1 MAKEEKISKILKAL
15 SHPDRLK
22 IVLDYITM
30 NAMCQIVKKNADPAI
45 NRFPTFKNYQ
55 RSRHCHQEKKR

>member
-22 IVLDYITM
+22 IVLDYIKI
-30 NAMCQIVKKNADPAI
+30 NAMCQIVKKKCRPRNQPFFSI
-45 NRFPTFKNYQ
+45 
-55 RSRHCHQEKKR
+55 